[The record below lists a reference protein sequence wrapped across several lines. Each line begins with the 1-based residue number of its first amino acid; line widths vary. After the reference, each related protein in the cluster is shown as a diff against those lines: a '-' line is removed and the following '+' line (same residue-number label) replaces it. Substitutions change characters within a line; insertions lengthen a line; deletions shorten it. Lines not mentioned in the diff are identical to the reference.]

1 MDLPCDREELTMNA
15 VWKSTGA
22 ALSAAA
28 GLLLARCGGY
38 MGQSG
43 QRFSECHDKGGHSE
57 ADVNQ
62 PSVWSERMLALG
74 LLRRT

>member
-1 MDLPCDREELTMNA
+1 ME
-15 VWKSTGA
+15 VYGA

-28 GLLLARCGGY
+28 CLLLARCSGC
-38 MGQSG
+38 MEKSGQS
-43 QRFSECHDKGGHSE
+43 FSECHDKGGHSE